1 MIEIRPVEEDEFEEW
16 LRALYTGFLMEPVP
30 TPDQREANRRQ
41 FTGSR
46 TLGAFE
52 GGRCVGTFRSFFQE
66 VTAVGGAPVRSNAVT
81 NVSVSPT
88 HRRRGL
94 LTEMMRRDLAA
105 AEERGDAVATLIA
118 AEYPIYGRYGFGP
131 ATCATAWSVDVT
143 RSGLRARPPVLPE
156 GARIDLVDGAEVRK
170 LGPAFYERLRPA
182 LSGSLNRSELWWE
195 ARTGAARFTRDWTEP
210 YHAVLRSASGEVEG
224 LATYRCEADGRDGE
238 LSRYAVVVDGLLGAT
253 PAAEADLWRFLCS
266 IDWVTR
272 VRSGRRSPD
281 DVLPHLLPD
290 PRAASIEQHSDWLW
304 VRFLDVAAA
313 LEARTYER
321 TGTLVLDVLDE
332 GGPAGGRYR
341 LDVSPEGASCTLAP
355 GASADLTLPAS
366 ELATVWLGDG
376 SLARLA
382 GLGRVREERT
392 GAAREADALFRTSGR
407 PWCPDVF

>member
-16 LRALYTGFLMEPVP
+16 QRAMYTGFLMEPVP
-30 TPDQREANRRQ
+30 TPDQLEAHRRQ
-41 FTGSR
+41 FVNSR
-46 TLGAFE
+46 SLGAFD
-52 GGRCVGTFRSFFQE
+52 GGRCVGTFRSFAQE

-118 AEYPIYGRYGFGP
+118 AEYPIYGRYGFGA
-131 ATCATAWSVDVT
+131 ATHATAWTVDVT
-143 RSGLRARPPVLPE
+143 RSGLGSRPPVLPD

-182 LSGSLNRSELWWE
+182 LPGSVDRGEVWWE
-195 ARTGAARFTRDWTEP
+195 ARTGVLRFARDWTEP

-224 LATYRCEADGRDGE
+224 LVTYRCEVDSRLGE
-238 LSRYAVVVDGLLGAT
+238 QPQHAVIVDGLLGST
-253 PAAEADLWRFLCS
+253 PAAEAALWRFLCS
-266 IDWVTR
+266 IDWVTK
-272 VRSGRRSPD
+272 VKSGRRSPD

-290 PRAASIEQHSDWLW
+290 PRAAQIERHSDWLW

-313 LEARTYER
+313 LEARTYKR
-321 TGTLVLDVLDE
+321 TGAVVLDVLDE

-341 LDVSPEGASCTLAP
+341 LEVSPEGASCTRAP
-355 GASADLTLPAS
+355 GAGADLTLSAS

-376 SLARLA
+376 SLTRLA
-382 GLGRVREERT
+382 GIGRVREERT
-392 GAAREADALFRTSGR
+392 GAAREADALFRTPGR